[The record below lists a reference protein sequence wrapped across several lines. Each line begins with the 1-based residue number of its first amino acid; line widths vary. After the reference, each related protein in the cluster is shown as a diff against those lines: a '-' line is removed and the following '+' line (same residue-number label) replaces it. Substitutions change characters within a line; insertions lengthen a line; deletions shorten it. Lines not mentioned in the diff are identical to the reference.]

1 MRRTASLRAMLW
13 LFLLTVLCG
22 TSRVAW
28 AQTPKPV
35 GIPFDAGTS
44 LNIESPPPAGVA
56 IKAGRLFDPRTGTN
70 LLNQVILIKGDK
82 IVDVGPADKIQI
94 PAGATVIDLSQ
105 ETVLPG
111 LIDMHVHLFNTPQAP
126 NESRR
131 EVRAVNFALRDVL
144 GGFTTLTDMGSR
156 DTYGSVELRDAINKG
171 WIPGPRLQVAGPH
184 LNPGHGVYPAPSVPQ
199 PFGFGVGS
207 PTWQVTSNTNS
218 PWLMTEAVREHARY
232 GVDLVKMYTTDDY
245 SGSGYWADRADPR
258 PGALTPPQ
266 GAFKPDGT
274 MNSYPSMSL
283 EEARAGVV
291 EAHRRGLTVASH
303 SYGGEGLRVSL
314 EAGIDLPMHVAA
326 GVTGAIGLDDETI
339 RLFKVP
345 LDNGKQRPVIQTL
358 WDLMGGM
365 EAGNLASTAH
375 SANGPRTIF
384 GVTELSF
391 KRLVAAGIPEV
402 FGSGVYEYG
411 HGTQACQFPIYVK
424 WGMSPAD
431 ALRMATSNAAA
442 ALNYDLG
449 NYVGYVEKGRF
460 ADIIAVPGDPLKDIN
475 TMESIKFVMK
485 GGAIFRNEFAPGAVP
500 LNLSRPPGA
509 GGSGG
514 GESGGA
520 END

>member
-1 MRRTASLRAMLW
+1 MRPMVLLKTAFC
-13 LFLLTVLCG
+13 FLGIAFLCG
-22 TSRVAW
+22 SANTIW
-28 AQTPKPV
+28 AQTPKPE
-35 GIPFDAGTS
+35 GIPFDASTS
-44 LNIESPPPAGVA
+44 LNIESPPPGGVA
-56 IKAGRLFDPRTGTN
+56 IKAGRLFDPRSGTN
-70 LLNQVILIKGDK
+70 LLNQVILIQGDK
-82 IVDVGPADKIQI
+82 IVDVGPADKVQI
-94 PAGATVIDLSQ
+94 PASARIIDLSQ
-105 ETVLPG
+105 ATVLPG

-126 NESRR
+126 NEARR
-131 EVRAVNFALRDVL
+131 EVRAVNFALRDLL

-245 SGSGYWADRADPR
+245 SGSGYWADRADPE
-258 PGALTPPQ
+258 PGKLTPPQ

-291 EAHRRGLTVASH
+291 EAHRRGLTVATH
-303 SYGGEGLRVSL
+303 SYGGEGLRVAL

-358 WDLMGGM
+358 WDLAGGM
-365 EAGNLASTAH
+365 EAGNLASTSR
-375 SANGPRTIF
+375 SAGGPRTIL

-391 KRLVAAGIPEV
+391 KRLVSSGIKEV
-402 FGSGVYEYG
+402 FGSGAYEYG
-411 HGTQACQFPIYVK
+411 HGTQAWQFPIYVK

-431 ALRMATSNAAA
+431 ALRTATSNAAA
-442 ALNYDLG
+442 ALNYDLP
-449 NYVGYVEKGRF
+449 NFVGYVEKGRF
-460 ADIIAVPGDPLKDIN
+460 ADIIAVPGDPLQDIG
-475 TMESIKFVMK
+475 TMENVKFVMK
-485 GGAIFRNEFAPGAVP
+485 GGAIFRNEFAPGSVP
-500 LNLSRPPGA
+500 LVLSRPQ
-509 GGSGG
+509 GSGRSTG
-514 GESGGA
+514 GGG
-520 END
+520 DPD

>member
-1 MRRTASLRAMLW
+1 MRRTVSPRIMFWMLA
-13 LFLLTVLCG
+13 LALLCG
-22 TSRVAW
+22 TSRTTW
-28 AQTPKPV
+28 AQGGPTPKPD
-35 GIPFDAGTS
+35 GIPFDASTS
-44 LNIESPPPAGVA
+44 LNIEAPPPGGVA

-94 PAGATVIDLSQ
+94 PAEAKVIDLSQ
-105 ETVLPG
+105 ATVLPG

-126 NESRR
+126 NEARR
-131 EVRAVNFALRDVL
+131 EVRAVNFALRDVM

-171 WIPGPRLQVAGPH
+171 WIPGPRMQVAGPH
-184 LNPGHGVYPAPSVPQ
+184 LNPGHGVYAAPSTPQ

-245 SGSGYWADRADPR
+245 SGSGYWADRADPE
-258 PGALTPPQ
+258 PGRLTPNQ
-266 GAFKPDGT
+266 GAFKPNGQ

-291 EAHRRGLTVASH
+291 EAHRRGLTVATH
-303 SYGGEGLRVSL
+303 SYGGEGLRVAL
-314 EAGIDLPMHVAA
+314 ESGIDIPMHVAA

-358 WDLMGGM
+358 WDLAGGM
-365 EAGNLASTAH
+365 EAGNLASTAR
-375 SANGPRTIF
+375 STGGPRTIF
-384 GVTELSF
+384 GVTEQSF
-391 KRLVAAGIPEV
+391 KRLTASGIKEV
-402 FGSGVYEYG
+402 FGSGAYEYG
-411 HGTQACQFPIYVK
+411 HGTQAWQFPIYVK

-431 ALRMATSNAAA
+431 ALRTATSNAAA
-442 ALNYDLG
+442 TLNYDLG
-449 NYVGYVEKGRF
+449 DYVGYVEKGRF
-460 ADIIAVPGDPLKDIN
+460 ADIVAVPGDPLKDIT

-485 GGAIFRNEFAPGAVP
+485 GGAVFRNEFVPGAVP
-500 LNLSRPPGA
+500 LSLSRPE
-509 GGSGG
+509 GSRRSSEGG
-514 GESGGA
+514 G
-520 END
+520 DPD